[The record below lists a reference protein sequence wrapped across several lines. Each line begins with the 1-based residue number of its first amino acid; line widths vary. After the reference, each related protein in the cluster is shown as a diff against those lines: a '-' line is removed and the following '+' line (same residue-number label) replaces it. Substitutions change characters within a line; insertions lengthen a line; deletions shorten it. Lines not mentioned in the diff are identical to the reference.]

1 MAKAFFVVS
10 CVIGENYALKG
21 EKRMI
26 TGEKISISGVSEH
39 FSGGHSL
46 FTGERVI
53 NIKTR
58 TVKHISTA

>member
-1 MAKAFFVVS
+1 
-10 CVIGENYALKG
+10 
-21 EKRMI
+21 MI
-26 TGEKISISGVSEH
+26 TGEKSGIIGGPQH
-39 FSGGHSL
+39 FSGGQSS

>member
-1 MAKAFFVVS
+1 
-10 CVIGENYALKG
+10 
-21 EKRMI
+21 MI
-26 TGEKISISGVSEH
+26 TCEKMGISGVSEH